1 MKKVPAVTQVRVSL
15 NEGMTVLDLK
25 PGNTVTLAELRAII
39 KNNGF
44 VSKEATV
51 IARGSV
57 SNDEKSFTVDAT
69 QERLTAASP
78 PQRSGEDW
86 RVIVASPGTAAK

>member
-15 NEGMTVLDLK
+15 NEGLTVLDLE
-25 PGNTVTLAELRAII
+25 PGNTVTLAQLREII

-57 SNDEKSFTVDAT
+57 SADEKSFTVDGT
-69 QERLTAASP
+69 GEHLLAAAP
-78 PQRSGEDW
+78 PQRRDEDW
-86 RVIVASPGTAAK
+86 RVIVRAPSARTL

>member
-25 PGNTVTLAELRAII
+25 PGNTVTLADLRAII

-57 SNDEKSFTVDAT
+57 SSDEKSFTVDGT
-69 QERLTAASP
+69 KEQLTAASP

-86 RVIVASPGTAAK
+86 RVIVAPSDATRK

>member
-15 NEGMTVLDLK
+15 NDGLTMLDLK
-25 PGNTVTLAELRAII
+25 PGNTVTLAQLREII

-44 VSKEATV
+44 VSKEVTV

-57 SNDEKSFTVDAT
+57 SADQKSFTVDGT
-69 QERLTAASP
+69 SEQLLVASP

-86 RVIVASPGTAAK
+86 RLVVQAPLLRR